1 MALAIRGKSKIRL
14 FAVSLAV
21 PLFFGLTGV
30 LWLAQQVQA
39 ASQTYIVTTTA
50 DGGVGSLRQAILDS
64 NANIST
70 PASPNKIT
78 FNIPNADP
86 ASPAVQTISLQSEL
100 PQITQPVQIDGTTQ
114 AGASCGTLVP
124 TDANGVISPNN
135 TPHKLMVEVTTVN
148 IPSSQDNTVFNLYSS
163 AANSSLKGL
172 DINGAQTGHMVFTD
186 APSTSLTCNYMG
198 TNVSGDSI
206 IPADGIRVAVFAS
219 SVATAADIKNN
230 LISSAAGGVRLDGEG
245 STTSNNLI
253 GYDKAGM
260 TVIVQ
265 NFFGESRG
273 VTPNAPNQTIS
284 HNVISGYDNAINGNG
299 ANALKVQGNFLGVKI
314 DGITGSAGS
323 LQRWAIRGLTNSD
336 SVTIGGP
343 NDADRNI
350 MTGQADSMRLEGLQT
365 NTQIINNYFGLGKDG
380 TTALPAS
387 AGAIDFIGVNNSLLK
402 GNTIVNA
409 RSAAL
414 YREGSCDNLVIDGNY
429 IGVTKNGDVMPNGGG
444 IYLGCNNEMIIN
456 NVISGNVVDG
466 IYIKSPNAPATIKGN
481 IIGLKP
487 DGVTPAPNGARG
499 IYTDQPGSLTIGG
512 PNASDRNIIAANGR
526 DQILIENDDNSNLR
540 KIQGNYICLN
550 KNGDQVLGGASGLNF
565 NRAANIMVGGGANG
579 EGNVI
584 GCQSMNILQDVNS
597 YNPIYYYGNII
608 GLKPDGETV
617 ASTSLDG
624 RGQFAIL
631 LRNDYGTNTYFGGGQ
646 IGQGNILAGMPQS
659 WGMSLIGWGNGDR
672 DLHIKGN
679 KYGVTKSGKIVGNYG
694 PIQVAHIGSIT
705 KGLVIGGDTVNE
717 GNEIAGTIDS
727 GVTYDSGGSSYGEG
741 VVIGATDGAIVKN
754 NHIHDNARNG
764 ITVYGDSGGNNII
777 ERNTINNNGGIGVGV
792 SRGYDEGPGILR
804 QIDNTIRF
812 NSIYSNTGLGV
823 DLGPDNGGSASGN
836 FDASTPN
843 DPKDPD
849 TGPNNLQNYPV
860 IEYQVTSC
868 DGTTK
873 TAPGGFNSTPNTTFT
888 IDYYSNPSW
897 NTGDP
902 LQGETWISS
911 ETVTTDANGDATFH
925 LPTGLTNPTMTATD
939 PQGNTSEFGGIST
952 MGLSNCQDMNQRTMA
967 DTQRNFRIDARW
979 TGNGIPYTYYRN
991 NPSWNGSQ
999 YIDNVQKVGLQLS
1012 ITVGGQPF
1020 LWQDPPQQ
1028 WSASYY
1034 ADNDYWNAQ
1043 GHLATSLPEGTY
1055 DVVLTLTDP
1064 NTGLSMSKTY
1074 KDAVKVALPKIN
1086 YTTTIT
1092 NNQTPTLN
1100 GTASWVAQSPDDG
1113 LYRAYIVPTGTVI
1126 NPQNPPKSRVM
1137 RYAPDQDADGNWLS
1151 TGKWKVITNKQEYI
1165 TLITQEK
1172 AAGLAQE
1179 QAKFAF
1185 NWRWNFYG
1193 ISGVDPNTINTL
1205 DDLKAIC
1212 SNTGV
1217 WQRIQDWWGA
1227 TITSDADCQ
1236 SWFQQQ
1242 YDQIAANYQADLQD
1256 TIASSDSDYDLT
1268 PMPEG
1273 KYDIYLL
1280 GRDLSSNKFTQTFP
1294 GGLII
1299 DLSEPKANLVTTRM
1313 MSRMMLTGAVS
1324 DPAATVKITI
1334 NGITYTAI
1342 NRGDGTWYIPAGT
1355 IAALP
1360 PGEYD
1365 VTIEVTNLA
1374 GTTTTTTSKLT
1385 VEAEPAPAEGS
1396 DGNETKH
1403 DSLSATGDSMLTPA
1417 LIGAMMVLLAGALVR
1432 RSRAA

>member
-631 LRNDYGTNTYFGGGQ
+631 LRHHYGTNTYFGGGQ

-659 WGMSLIGWGNGDR
+659 WGMSFIGWGNGDR

-694 PIQVAHIGSIT
+694 PIQVAHIGGIT

-727 GVTYDSGGSSYGEG
+727 GVTYDYGGSSYGEG

-792 SRGYDEGPGILR
+792 SRGYDRGPGILR

-849 TGPNNLQNYPV
+849 TGPNNLQNNPV
-860 IEYQVTSC
+860 IEYQMTAC
-868 DGTTK
+868 DGTTQQK
-873 TAPGGFNSTPNTTFT
+873 QGGFNSTPNTTFT

-897 NTGDP
+897 KEVHP

-911 ETVTTDANGDATFH
+911 ETVTTDANGDSSFN
-925 LPTGLTNPTMTATD
+925 LPSGLTNPTMTATAPD
-939 PQGNTSEFGGIST
+939 GSTSEFGSVSIMS
-952 MGLSNCQDMNQRTMA
+952 LAECQDMSQRILA
-967 DTQRNFRIDARW
+967 DTSQSFSLDASW
-979 TGNGIPYTYYRN
+979 TGNIPPTIYQNYPTHYDQ
-991 NPSWNGSQ
+991 STGEWKDD
-999 YIDNVQKVGLQLS
+999 IQKTGLQVN
-1012 ITVGGQPF
+1012 ITVGGKPF
-1020 LWQDPPQQ
+1020 LWNEPLPQ
-1028 WSASYY
+1028 
-1034 ADNDYWNAQ
+1034 WNQAYFLTNNSWGAI
-1043 GHLATSLPEGTY
+1043 GHLATPLPEGTY

-1064 NTGLSMSKTY
+1064 STGLSMSKTY
-1074 KDAVKVALPKIN
+1074 KDAVRVALPKIN

-1100 GTASWVAQSPDDG
+1100 GTAADVNSVYD
-1113 LYRAYIVPTGTVI
+1113 AYIVPAGTVI
-1126 NPQNPPKSRVM
+1126 DPQNPPKSRAMHYV
-1137 RYAPDQDADGNWLS
+1137 QDVDANGNGLS

-1165 TLITQEK
+1165 TLITQEN

-1179 QAKFAF
+1179 QASFVPSMAASF
-1185 NWRWNFYG
+1185 WNIDG
-1193 ISGVDPNTINTL
+1193 IDPSTIKTM

-1217 WQRIQDWWGA
+1217 WQRIQDWWVD
-1227 TITSDADCQ
+1227 TITSEADCQ
-1236 SWFQQQ
+1236 TWFQQA
-1242 YDQIAANYQADLQD
+1242 YDQIAANYASQLQASIDNAD
-1256 TIASSDSDYDLT
+1256 TNYDFAPL
-1268 PMPEG
+1268 PEG
-1273 KYDIYLL
+1273 KYDIYII
-1280 GRDLSSNKFTQTFP
+1280 GRDYLNTDFTAPFP

-1299 DLSEPKANLVTTRM
+1299 DLSKPKANLVTTRM
-1313 MSRMMLTGAVS
+1313 MSRMMLTGTVS
-1324 DPAATVKITI
+1324 DPAATVKVTI

-1396 DGNETKH
+1396 DGNKAEH
-1403 DSLSATGDSMLTPA
+1403 DSLSATGDSMFMPVLA
-1417 LIGAMMVLLAGALVR
+1417 GAMMVLLAGALVR
-1432 RSRAA
+1432 RSRVA